1 MDHSRSTANVHQAR
15 RGTSR
20 LVRYLPDSVRTLVR
34 GTTHPKLKDDDESY
48 HYPTI
53 ADTRPSKHHTT
64 DWLPN
69 LDHRQRSWPRLPADK
84 PSCVP
89 LPTSRTMSS
98 QAGEKEALAT
108 LTKTIAINALL
119 LLSWYA
125 NSVGIS
131 VVSFAAGISLA
142 QGLSD

>member
-1 MDHSRSTANVHQAR
+1 
-15 RGTSR
+15 
-20 LVRYLPDSVRTLVR
+20 
-34 GTTHPKLKDDDESY
+34 
-48 HYPTI
+48 
-53 ADTRPSKHHTT
+53 
-64 DWLPN
+64 
-69 LDHRQRSWPRLPADK
+69 
-84 PSCVP
+84 
-89 LPTSRTMSS
+89 MSS